1 MIIEFMYKKKSI
13 LSVMAVVLAVLQ
25 LATVLFSWIVSSA
38 IPSLPCRSMLSS
50 EGIRWFMGSFVD
62 NVSSPLLVWL
72 ILFVMAYGTF
82 THSRFKEVF
91 ALNGIADYRQRHAF
105 YVALTVAVVI
115 LIVVVAL
122 SFVPHAVLLGVSGS
136 LYPSAFSSA
145 IVPVCAFIVVA
156 SSISYGV
163 ACGRYSDINEIFEGL
178 YVGFYKL
185 SSLFPIYI
193 LAVQLY
199 YSIRYVLII

>member
-1 MIIEFMYKKKSI
+1 
-13 LSVMAVVLAVLQ
+13 
-25 LATVLFSWIVSSA
+25 
-38 IPSLPCRSMLSS
+38 
-50 EGIRWFMGSFVD
+50 MGSFV
-62 NVSSPLLVWL
+62 
-72 ILFVMAYGTF
+72 
-82 THSRFKEVF
+82 
-91 ALNGIADYRQRHAF
+91 RHAF

-199 YSIRYVLII
+199 YSIRYVQII